1 MARDMTIGE
10 AFVSALGESMAQD
23 PSVILIGGGLVSSGP
38 AQAEFARLRQKFAQ
52 RIKSPPIAE
61 LGFCGIAA
69 GAAMAGLRPLVDIG
83 TATFSYEAI
92 PQIVNEAAIACS
104 NSAGQTNVPVT
115 YFMRYGIRGGGGVQH
130 SGSPQPWYWN
140 TPGLQV
146 AMPASPA
153 DAKGLLRTALLKS
166 RDPTIFLAHERL
178 MNERGSVPDGEY
190 ELAFGQAAV
199 RREGGDL
206 TIIATGVQV
215 PRALIAAETLA
226 KEGISAEV
234 VDPRTLEP
242 LDKATLLASVKKT
255 GRLVVTDE
263 SHDNCSIAAGLAAII
278 ADEGFASLRAPI
290 KRVTIPHVPV
300 PFAVSLEDYVTPTAE
315 RIVAVARELLQQ
327 DRSS

>member
-1 MARDMTIGE
+1 MPGEMSIGE
-10 AFVSALGESMAQD
+10 AVVSAFGEALAQD
-23 PSVILIGGGLVSSGP
+23 KRVILIGGGLVSSGP
-38 AQAEFARLRQKFAQ
+38 GQAQFAHLRQKYSS

-92 PQIVNEAAIACS
+92 PQIVNEAAIAYS
-104 NSAGQTNVPVT
+104 NSGGKTNVPVT

-146 AMPASPA
+146 VMPSSPA

-166 RDPTIFLAHERL
+166 QDPTIFFAHERL
-178 MNERGSVPDGEY
+178 MDERGAVPDGEY
-190 ELAFGQAAV
+190 EIPFGQAAV
-199 RREGGDL
+199 KREGRDV

-215 PRALIAAETLA
+215 PRALAAAERLG

-242 LDKATLLASVKKT
+242 LDKAILLASVKKT

-263 SHDNCSIAAGLAAII
+263 SHDNCSVASGLAAII
-278 ADEGFASLRAPI
+278 ADEAFTSLHAPI

-300 PFAVSLEDYVTPTAE
+300 PFAASLEDYVTPTAE
-315 RIVAVARELLQQ
+315 RIAETVRRLLN
-327 DRSS
+327 

>member
-1 MARDMTIGE
+1 MTIGE
-10 AFVSALGESMAQD
+10 ALVSALGEAFAQD
-23 PSVILIGGGLVSSGP
+23 RRVVLIGGGLVGSGP
-38 AQAEFARLRQKFAQ
+38 GQAEFARLRQKFSS

-92 PQIVNEAAIACS
+92 PQIINEAAIAYS
-104 NSAGQTNVPVT
+104 NSGGQTNVPVT

-166 RDPTIFLAHERL
+166 QDPTIFFAHERL
-178 MNERGSVPDGEY
+178 MDERGAVPDGEY
-190 ELAFGQAAV
+190 DIPFGQAAV
-199 RREGGDL
+199 RREGRDL

-215 PRALIAAETLA
+215 PRALAAAEALA
-226 KEGISAEV
+226 KEAISAEV

-263 SHDNCSIAAGLAAII
+263 SHDNCSVASGLAAIM

-315 RIVAVARELLQQ
+315 RIVAAARQLLK
-327 DRSS
+327 

>member
-1 MARDMTIGE
+1 MAQEMTFGE
-10 AFVSALGESMAQD
+10 ALVNALADILERD
-23 PSVILIGGGLVSSGP
+23 KRVVLIGGGLVGSGP
-38 AQAEFARLRQKFAQ
+38 GQAQFARLRQKYAS

-92 PQIVNEAAIACS
+92 PQIVNEAAIAYS
-104 NSAGQTNVPVT
+104 NSGGQTNVPVT

-146 AMPASPA
+146 AMPSSPA
-153 DAKGLLRTALLKS
+153 DANGLLRTALLKS
-166 RDPTIFLAHERL
+166 RDPTIFFAHERL
-178 MNERGSVPDGEY
+178 MNESGPVPDGEF
-190 ELAFGQAAV
+190 EIPFGQAEV
-199 RREGGDL
+199 KRQGRDV

-215 PRALIAAETLA
+215 PRALAAAETLA

-242 LDKATLLASVKKT
+242 LDKPTLIASVKKT

-263 SHDNCSIAAGLAAII
+263 SHDNCSVASGLAAIM
-278 ADEGFASLRAPI
+278 ADEAFGSLRAPI

-300 PFAVSLEDYVTPTAE
+300 PFAVPLEDYVTPTAE
-315 RIVAVARELLQQ
+315 RIAEAARSLL
-327 DRSS
+327 R

>member
-1 MARDMTIGE
+1 MPREMTIGE
-10 AFVSALGESMAQD
+10 ALVSALGEAFAQD
-23 PSVILIGGGLVSSGP
+23 RRVVLIGGGLVSSGP
-38 AQAEFARLRQKFAQ
+38 GQAEFARLRQKYAS

-92 PQIVNEAAIACS
+92 PQIINEAAIAYS
-104 NSAGQTNVPVT
+104 NSGGQTNVPVT

-166 RDPTIFLAHERL
+166 QDPTIFFAHERL
-178 MNERGSVPDGEY
+178 MDERGAVPDGEY
-190 ELAFGQAAV
+190 DIPFGQAAV
-199 RREGGDL
+199 RREGRDL

-215 PRALIAAETLA
+215 PRALAAAEALA
-226 KEGISAEV
+226 KDGISAEV

-263 SHDNCSIAAGLAAII
+263 SHDNCSVASGLAAIM

-315 RIVAVARELLQQ
+315 RIVAAARQLLK
-327 DRSS
+327 

>member
-1 MARDMTIGE
+1 MAQEMTFGE
-10 AFVSALGESMAQD
+10 ALVNALADILERD
-23 PSVILIGGGLVSSGP
+23 KRVVLIGGGLVGSGP
-38 AQAEFARLRQKFAQ
+38 GQAQFARLRQKYAS

-92 PQIVNEAAIACS
+92 PQIVDEAAIAYS
-104 NSAGQTNVPVT
+104 NSGGQTNVPVT

-146 AMPASPA
+146 AMPSSPA
-153 DAKGLLRTALLKS
+153 DANGLLRTALLKS
-166 RDPTIFLAHERL
+166 RDPTIFFAHERL
-178 MNERGSVPDGEY
+178 MNESGPVPDGEF
-190 ELAFGQAAV
+190 EIPFGQAEV
-199 RREGGDL
+199 KRQGRDV

-215 PRALIAAETLA
+215 PRALAAADTLT

-242 LDKATLLASVKKT
+242 LDKPTLIASVKKT

-263 SHDNCSIAAGLAAII
+263 SHDNCSVASGLAAIM
-278 ADEGFASLRAPI
+278 ADEAFGSLRAPI

-300 PFAVSLEDYVTPTAE
+300 PFAVPLEDYVTPTAE
-315 RIVAVARELLQQ
+315 RIAEAARSLL
-327 DRSS
+327 R

>member
-1 MARDMTIGE
+1 MTIGE
-10 AFVSALGESMAQD
+10 ALVSALGEAFAQD
-23 PSVILIGGGLVSSGP
+23 RRVVLIGGGLVSSGP
-38 AQAEFARLRQKFAQ
+38 GQAEFARLRQKYSN

-61 LGFCGIAA
+61 LGYCGIAA

-92 PQIVNEAAIACS
+92 PQIINEAAIAYS
-104 NSAGQTNVPVT
+104 NSGGQTNVPVT

-166 RDPTIFLAHERL
+166 QDPTIFFAHERL
-178 MNERGSVPDGEY
+178 MDERGAVPDGEY
-190 ELAFGQAAV
+190 DLPFGQAAV
-199 RREGGDL
+199 RREGRDL

-215 PRALIAAETLA
+215 PRALAAAEALA
-226 KEGISAEV
+226 KEAISAEV

-263 SHDNCSIAAGLAAII
+263 SHDNCSVASGLAAIL

-315 RIVAVARELLQQ
+315 RIAAAARQLMK
-327 DRSS
+327 

>member
-1 MARDMTIGE
+1 MPQEITFGE
-10 AFVSALGESMAQD
+10 ALVSALGDVMEQD
-23 PSVILIGGGLVSSGP
+23 SRVVLIGGGLVSSGP
-38 AQAEFARLRQKFAQ
+38 GQARFARLREKYSS

-92 PQIVNEAAIACS
+92 PQIVNEAAVAYS
-104 NSAGQTNVPVT
+104 NSGGQTNVPVT

-146 AMPASPA
+146 AMPSSPA
-153 DAKGLLRTALLKS
+153 DANGLLRTALLKS
-166 RDPTIFLAHERL
+166 QNPTIFFAHERL
-178 MNERGSVPDGEY
+178 MDERGPVPNGGY
-190 ELAFGQAAV
+190 EIPFGQAAV
-199 RREGGDL
+199 KHEGRDV

-215 PRALIAAETLA
+215 PRALAAAETLA

-234 VDPRTLEP
+234 IDPRTLEP
-242 LDKATLLASVKKT
+242 LDKNTLFASVKKT
-255 GRLVVTDE
+255 GRVVVTDE
-263 SHDNCSIAAGLAAII
+263 SHDNCSVAAGLAAII
-278 ADEGFASLRAPI
+278 ADEAFASLRAPV

-315 RIVAVARELLQQ
+315 RIVEAARSLV
-327 DRSS
+327 R

>member
-1 MARDMTIGE
+1 MPQEMTSGGCLIT
-10 AFVSALGESMAQD
+10 ALDEIMGQD
-23 PSVILIGGGLVSSGP
+23 RRGVLVGGGLVGTGSGQ
-38 AQAEFARLRQKFAQ
+38 AQLARLREKYSS
-52 RIKSPPIAE
+52 RIKNPPIAE

-92 PQIVNEAAIACS
+92 PQIVNEAAIAYS
-104 NSAGQTNVPVT
+104 NSGGQTNVPVT

-146 AMPASPA
+146 AMPSSPA
-153 DAKGLLRTALLKS
+153 DANGLLRTALLKS
-166 RDPTIFLAHERL
+166 QNPTIFFAHERL
-178 MNERGSVPDGEY
+178 MDERGPVPDGNY
-190 ELAFGQAAV
+190 EISFGQAAV
-199 RREGGDL
+199 KHEGRDV

-215 PRALIAAETLA
+215 PRALAAAETLA

-242 LDKATLLASVKKT
+242 LDKNTLFASVKKT
-255 GRLVVTDE
+255 GRVVVTDE
-263 SHDNCSIAAGLAAII
+263 SHDNCSVAAGIAAII
-278 ADEGFASLRAPI
+278 ADEAFASLRAPV

-300 PFAVSLEDYVTPTAE
+300 PFAVPLEDFVTPTAE
-315 RIVAVARELLQQ
+315 RIAATARSLFQ
-327 DRSS
+327 